1 VDDPLCDAQRVVADS
16 VFVTTARRWMAGGI
30 VPSTV
35 VPDERGVPRRFA
47 RLSAVWAARE
57 HLCERVLLPDLAEQ
71 LGLRYHELYHMV
83 RRLDLKLEL
92 YPGTREYQVTPAAAA
107 ALRAEHERV
116 RALHR
121 RSMKLATAS
130 RQLKVALSTV
140 VLLAK
145 TGDLDLDPETDSSG
159 AKFVTRASVKR
170 WWIVRSSAVKRR
182 STQLVAGVP
191 VAEVARFTGHNV
203 TELMDLVRAGALE
216 QVPGRRAVQLTAAS
230 LRAWMA
236 TRNDDDVPLAVGG
249 EPPSEAPASSGA
261 NIVSY
266 RGPR

>member
-1 VDDPLCDAQRVVADS
+1 MDDPLCDAQRVVADS

-145 TGDLDLDPETDSSG
+145 TGDLDPETDSSG